1 MILEA
6 ERPYRNPS
14 GGLWGSGFQYEI
26 VDPKS
31 RGVYLSQEAT
41 KNRVYED
48 EVAHKEKER
57 HLKKR

>member
-1 MILEA
+1 MIQEA
-6 ERPYRNPS
+6 ERPHRNPF

-31 RGVYLSQEAT
+31 RGVYLSREAT

-48 EVAHKEKER
+48 EVVHKEKER
-57 HLKKR
+57 HL